1 MHKKPIYIIEN
12 NMLYSGAIRTLKK
25 GVRKADYE
33 ARRVMRVAFVAPIYM
48 NPKQKKDEDARRRK
62 RRTKTFEE
70 TLKKLQEQELPE
82 DSTVSFYA

>member
-1 MHKKPIYIIEN
+1 
-12 NMLYSGAIRTLKK
+12 MLYDGVIQTLKK

-48 NPKQKKDEDARRRK
+48 NPKQKKDDERRRK
-62 RRTKTFEE
+62 RRVKTFEE

-82 DSTVSFYA
+82 DCTVSFYA

>member
-1 MHKKPIYIIEN
+1 
-12 NMLYSGAIRTLKK
+12 MLYSGAIQTSEK

-70 TLKKLQEQELPE
+70 TLKKLQEQELPM

>member
-1 MHKKPIYIIEN
+1 
-12 NMLYSGAIRTLKK
+12 MLYDGVIQTSKK

-48 NPKQKKDEDARRRK
+48 NPKQKKDDERRRK
-62 RRTKTFEE
+62 RRVKTFEE

>member
-1 MHKKPIYIIEN
+1 
-12 NMLYSGAIRTLKK
+12 MLYNGVIQTSKK

-48 NPKQKKDEDARRRK
+48 NPKQKKDDERRRK
-62 RRTKTFEE
+62 RRVKTFEE

-82 DSTVSFYA
+82 DCTVSFYA

>member
-1 MHKKPIYIIEN
+1 
-12 NMLYSGAIRTLKK
+12 MLYSGALQTHKK

-48 NPKQKKDEDARRRK
+48 NPKQKKDEDARRQK

-70 TLKKLQEQELPE
+70 TLKKLQEQELPV

>member
-1 MHKKPIYIIEN
+1 
-12 NMLYSGAIRTLKK
+12 MLYDGVIQTSKK

-48 NPKQKKDEDARRRK
+48 NPKQKKDEDERRRK

-70 TLKKLQEQELPE
+70 TLKKLQEQEIPE

>member
-1 MHKKPIYIIEN
+1 
-12 NMLYSGAIRTLKK
+12 MLYDGVIQTSKK

-48 NPKQKKDEDARRRK
+48 NPKQKKDDERRRK
-62 RRTKTFEE
+62 RRVKTFEE

-82 DSTVSFYA
+82 DCTVSFYA